1 MKKKVSLK
9 KRLRYWLDERMSK
22 GTASMVKLLLI
33 TVLTVVVIVTALV
46 VAFHLYG
53 EDRSII
59 AVFWDNLRSA
69 MSSSFPASNSGS
81 LLYIV
86 LYTML
91 GLTGMIF
98 TGMLVGIF
106 SSTMRGKIVAL
117 QKENPEV
124 IETGHSVIL
133 GFRLGEYALLS
144 EMVAAA
150 GSEKRTIVVVENM
163 DREDMESA
171 IRKNVKVP
179 KNVRI
184 TVIKADP
191 TAPNSLVC
199 CAIPDCATLVINTR
213 EKGRTVKTLL
223 AVEILLMDAVKRPKI
238 VASVDTNITIFPKT
252 TLKAKGISMLHS
264 GDVVARIIAHAA
276 TQTGV
281 YEAFMDVIDFDNSEF
296 YFEKAPSLTGLCFG
310 AAVLSARKGVV
321 AGLCRN
327 GEVTLNP
334 SADTLIE
341 EGDLLVVFEEDQG
354 SISFNE
360 AASVELPAKE
370 ETKAPEPIPEV
381 VIFGINDSVLTVI
394 RELPNNIEKI
404 KFIGISPKDKDSFIP
419 EDEKFDS
426 EITAEYYNT
435 DYEALLTTMVRNARH
450 IILLSDRRKKEED
463 ADTETMLRI
472 IRLRDI
478 KRKYDLPFTI
488 TAEIRCENNRRLITS
503 EDSEDFVVATDLS
516 SMMLAQITEDPRR
529 VGIFNDI
536 LDEEGS
542 EIYLRNASD
551 FGLAGTELSSE
562 ELRRKLY
569 ACGYILLGLRTR
581 ISSFLSVPDE
591 SMVSIGEGD
600 RFIVIGEE

>member
-46 VAFHLYG
+46 IAFHLYG

-223 AVEILLMDAVKRPKI
+223 AVEILLMGAAKRPKI
-238 VASVDTNITIFPKT
+238 VASVDANITIFPKT

-281 YEAFMDVIDFDNSEF
+281 YEAFMDVIDFDNCEF
-296 YFEKAPSLTGLCFG
+296 YFEKAASLTGLCFG

-321 AGLCRN
+321 AGLFRN
-327 GEVTLNP
+327 EEVTLNP
-334 SADTLIE
+334 PADTLIE
-341 EGDLLVVFEEDQG
+341 EGDLLVVFEEVQG

-360 AASVELPAKE
+360 VVSVELPAKE
-370 ETKAPEPIPEV
+370 ETKAPEPVPEV

-394 RELPNNIEKI
+394 RELPNNIERI

-419 EDEKFDS
+419 AEEKFDS

-569 ACGYILLGLRTR
+569 ACGYILLGLRTSV
-581 ISSFLSVPDE
+581 SSFLAVPDE
-591 SMVSIGEGD
+591 SLISIGESD
-600 RFIVIGEE
+600 RFIVIGNE